1 LARTAA
7 ANRSF
12 YNPKHAQFGENSRM
26 ANQVQPIPEGF
37 HTLTAYLLVAD
48 AEKEVE
54 FAKAAFDAR
63 PLHISRLPDGSIMH
77 ATLKI
82 GTSMLMLGQVQGDMK
97 PVPSMLFMY
106 VEDVDGVYGRAAKS
120 GGKPL
125 HEPMDQMWGD
135 RAGAVSSPN
144 GIQWWIS
151 THIAEV
157 SEEELQE
164 RMAARS
170 AAAH

>member
-1 LARTAA
+1 
-7 ANRSF
+7 
-12 YNPKHAQFGENSRM
+12 M

-54 FAKAAFDAR
+54 FAKAAFDAQEI
-63 PLHISRLPDGSIMH
+63 HISKLPDGSIMH

-82 GTSMLMLGQVQGDMK
+82 GTSMLMLGQVSGEMK

-106 VEDVDGVYGRAAKS
+106 VENVDGVYRRAVAS
-120 GGKPL
+120 GGKPTQ
-125 HEPMDQMWGD
+125 EPMDQMWGD

-151 THIAEV
+151 THIEEL
-157 SEEELQE
+157 SEAELQE
-164 RMAARS
+164 RVAARS
-170 AAAH
+170 AAAAH

>member
-1 LARTAA
+1 
-7 ANRSF
+7 
-12 YNPKHAQFGENSRM
+12 M

-48 AEKEVE
+48 TEKEVE
-54 FAKAAFDAR
+54 FAKAAFGGQTI
-63 PLHISRLPDGSIMH
+63 HISRLPDGSIMH

-82 GTSMLMLGQVQGDMK
+82 GTSMLMLGQVSGEMK
-97 PVPSMLFMY
+97 PVASMLFMY
-106 VEDVDGVYGRAAKS
+106 VENVDDAYRRAVKS
-120 GGKPL
+120 GGKQV

-144 GIQWWIS
+144 GIQWWIA

-164 RMAARS
+164 RMAARRA

>member
-1 LARTAA
+1 
-7 ANRSF
+7 
-12 YNPKHAQFGENSRM
+12 M
-26 ANQVQPIPEGF
+26 AKQVQSIPEGF

-48 AEKEVE
+48 AEEGSRIREAPLSTPSEV
-54 FAKAAFDAR
+54 
-63 PLHISRLPDGSIMH
+63 HISKLPNGPIMH

-82 GTSMLMLGQVQGDMK
+82 GTSMLMLGQVSGEMK
-97 PVPSMLFMY
+97 PVPAMLFMY
-106 VEDVDGVYGRAAKS
+106 VENVDAVYRRAVEC
-120 GGKPL
+120 GGKPV

-164 RMAARS
+164 RIAARKA

>member
-1 LARTAA
+1 
-7 ANRSF
+7 
-12 YNPKHAQFGENSRM
+12 M
-26 ANQVQPIPEGF
+26 AKQVQPIPEGF

-54 FAKAAFDAR
+54 FAKAAFDAQEI
-63 PLHISRLPDGSIMH
+63 HISKLPDGSIMH

-82 GTSMLMLGQVQGDMK
+82 GTSMLMLGQVSGEMK

-106 VEDVDGVYGRAAKS
+106 VENVDGVYRRAVAS
-120 GGKPL
+120 GGKPTQ
-125 HEPMDQMWGD
+125 EPMDQMWGD

-151 THIAEV
+151 THIEEL
-157 SEEELQE
+157 SEAELQE
-164 RMAARS
+164 RVAARS
-170 AAAH
+170 AAAAH

>member
-1 LARTAA
+1 
-7 ANRSF
+7 
-12 YNPKHAQFGENSRM
+12 M
-26 ANQVQPIPEGF
+26 ANQVQSIPEGF
-37 HTLTAYLLVAD
+37 HTLTPYLLVGD

-54 FAKAAFDAR
+54 FAKAAFDAQEI
-63 PLHISRLPDGSIMH
+63 HISKLPDGSIMH

-82 GTSMLMLGQVQGDMK
+82 GTSMLMLGQVRGEMK

-106 VEDVDGVYGRAAKS
+106 VEDVDGVYRRAVKS
-120 GGKPL
+120 GGKSV
-125 HEPMDQMWGD
+125 HEPMEQMWGD
-135 RAGAVSSPN
+135 RAGAVTSPN

-157 SEEELQE
+157 SEEELQK

-170 AAAH
+170 ARAGAQ